1 MPDMAQVSLVSG
13 AETLVFSPESVQAG
27 HVLFQNAAQP
37 TPTKRELMHFD
48 RPKDEKKEIRRSLR
62 TNFPLVRTLG
72 DTEVIKMETGK
83 TEFIFPVDA
92 TDVERERLVFMHIE
106 ALKSAFAQS
115 IMIDIE
121 WAW

>member
-1 MPDMAQVSLVSG
+1 MPNMATVSLVNG
-13 AETLVFSPESVQAG
+13 AETLVFSPESVQPG
-27 HVLFQNAAQP
+27 HILLQNAAQAV
-37 TPTKRELMHFD
+37 TLKRELLHFD

-72 DTEVIKMETGK
+72 DAEVIKMETGK

-92 TDVERERLVFMHIE
+92 TVEERERLILMHIE

-115 IMIDIE
+115 IMKDIE